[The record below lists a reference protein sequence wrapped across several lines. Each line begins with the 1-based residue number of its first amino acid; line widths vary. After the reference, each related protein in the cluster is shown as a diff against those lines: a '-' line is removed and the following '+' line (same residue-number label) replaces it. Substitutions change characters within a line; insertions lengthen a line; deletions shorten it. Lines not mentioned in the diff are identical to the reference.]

1 MGITTVILAE
11 VNKQR
16 VGIRNA
22 TEFVAYG
29 SANLLPVGCEFFGR
43 GREADDRQSSD
54 CSIRNRI
61 AVEGYRSKSKVRAA
75 EIFQMVLGFIIIV
88 TALPPGP
95 GFDEGDHHMLV

>member
-1 MGITTVILAE
+1 MGITTAILAE

-43 GREADDRQSSD
+43 WHEADDGQYSACRRIQVQIQSP
-54 CSIRNRI
+54 C
-61 AVEGYRSKSKVRAA
+61 G
-75 EIFQMVLGFIIIV
+75 
-88 TALPPGP
+88 
-95 GFDEGDHHMLV
+95 GDLLAGSWVYHHCHRPSPSAKAR